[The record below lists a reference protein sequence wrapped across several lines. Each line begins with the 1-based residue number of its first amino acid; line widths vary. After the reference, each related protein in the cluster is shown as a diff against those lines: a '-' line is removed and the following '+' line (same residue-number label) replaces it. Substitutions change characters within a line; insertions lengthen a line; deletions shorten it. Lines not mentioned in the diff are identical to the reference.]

1 MSSRWVSQ
9 LSGVFVSP
17 NERDAG
23 MLASAE
29 TIDVVADALES
40 HGKPLSVVDPVGSK
54 FHPVA
59 LWSRFL
65 RQRSMQIDILVLKLL
80 PNAMTDEN

>member
-1 MSSRWVSQ
+1 MSSRWVSR
-9 LSGVFVSP
+9 LSGVLVSL
-17 NERDAG
+17 NERVTG

-40 HGKPLSVVDPVGSK
+40 HGKPLSVVDPVGTN

-59 LWSRFL
+59 L
-65 RQRSMQIDILVLKLL
+65 
-80 PNAMTDEN
+80 